1 MRKMIASPRQDTGQ
15 ILGPL
20 KVDRF
25 LGVRRRRLDT
35 RTRAGR
41 SSRELREHYTALLN
55 ATGRDVSSIELASA
69 ISRAAE
75 LQAISEQLRANAL
88 RGLPTSPDDLVRIER
103 LSAHALR
110 TLRLPS
116 SANKQT
122 VTLTDY
128 LASTAAE

>member
-1 MRKMIASPRQDTGQ
+1 MPSHFPAFATDHWQWPETVAALRSEKLAFAQSMRR
-15 ILGPL
+15 
-20 KVDRF
+20 
-25 LGVRRRRLDT
+25 
-35 RTRAGR
+35 
-41 SSRELREHYTALLN
+41 
-55 ATGRDVSSIELASA
+55 
-69 ISRAAE
+69 
-75 LQAISEQLRANAL
+75 AISEQLRANAL

-116 SANKQT
+116 SVNKQT